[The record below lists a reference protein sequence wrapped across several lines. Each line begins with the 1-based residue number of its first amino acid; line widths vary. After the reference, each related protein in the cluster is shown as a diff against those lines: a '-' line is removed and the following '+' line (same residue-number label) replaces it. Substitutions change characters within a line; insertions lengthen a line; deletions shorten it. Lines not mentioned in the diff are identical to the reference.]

1 MKKNDSLT
9 GLPTIVSQEEWQS
22 ALDNLRIKEKAAT
35 RERDALAAERRRLP
49 MVKINKKYHFQGP
62 EGKVSLLD
70 LFEGRRQLL
79 LYHFMFAPG
88 VEGWPTKGCSGC
100 SMSLD
105 EVCHLSHL
113 HARDTSFCAVS
124 LAPLPRI
131 LDYKKEMGWDIPWV
145 SSAESDFNQDFGVT
159 TPEGEFH
166 GLSVFLRDEKNIYRT
181 YFTTDRG
188 CEPLGSVW
196 TYLDLTP
203 FGRQE
208 VWEDTPPGRPQTPPY
223 VWWRRHNEYGT

>member
-1 MKKNDSLT
+1 MKKNESQT
-9 GLPTIVSQEEWQS
+9 GLPPIVSQEDWQS
-22 ALDNLRIKEKAAT
+22 ALDKLRIKEKAAT

-49 MVKINKKYHFQGP
+49 MVKIDKKYEFQGL
-62 EGKVSLLD
+62 EGKLSFLD

-79 LYHFMFAPG
+79 IYHFMFAPG

-113 HARDTSFCAVS
+113 HARDTSFCVIS

-131 LDYKKEMGWDIPWV
+131 LHYKKEMGWDIPWV
-145 SSAESDFNQDFGVT
+145 SSANSDFNRDFGVT
-159 TPEGEFH
+159 TPEGEGF
-166 GLSVFLRDEKNIYRT
+166 GLSVFLRNENNVYRT
-181 YFTTDRG
+181 YFTTARG
-188 CEPLGSVW
+188 CESLGSVW
-196 TYLDLTP
+196 SLLDLTP

-208 VWEDTPPGRPQTPPY
+208 TWEVTPRGRPQTSPY
-223 VWWRRHNEYGT
+223 DWWRRHNEYGT

>member
-1 MKKNDSLT
+1 MKKSDSQT
-9 GLPTIVSQEEWQS
+9 GLPPIVSQEDWQS
-22 ALDNLRIKEKAAT
+22 ALDKLRIKEKAAT
-35 RERDALAAERRRLP
+35 RERDVLAAERRRLP
-49 MVKINKKYHFQGP
+49 MVKIDKKYEFQGP
-62 EGKVSLLD
+62 EGKLSLLN

-88 VEGWPTKGCSGC
+88 VEGWPTKGCDGC

-145 SSAESDFNQDFGVT
+145 SSADNDFNRDFGVT
-159 TPEGEFH
+159 TPEGEVC
-166 GLSVFLRDEKNIYRT
+166 GLSVFLRDENSVYRT
-181 YFTTDRG
+181 YFTTARG
-188 CEPLGSVW
+188 TESLGSVW
-196 TYLDLTP
+196 SYLDLTP

-208 VWEDTPPGRPQTPPY
+208 TWEDTPPGRPQTEPY
-223 VWWRRHNEYGT
+223 IWWRRHNEYGA